1 MVFVHSRSQ
10 SLLHVREARPSSWSS
25 GLSSEHRRVSCSP
38 FENPEFARGKK
49 APQKDQLMS
58 TRAAALQ
65 PGPFMA
71 RSRANEARSPASP
84 PALHHS
90 LPPTSSYMTSS
101 LGRAE
106 APQAVLLPI
115 CSCSSCL
122 SCYLGLHY
130 KEVLYG
136 ALKGSSHSLLFLLL
150 ASRFVKA
157 DSCIQCVFYP
167 ELFVCMCALSSLSFF
182 VCLCISLEAAAAR
195 YLRIRIFSASF

>member
-10 SLLHVREARPSSWSS
+10 SLLHVREAQPSLWSS
-25 GLSSEHRRVSCSP
+25 GLSSEHRRVSYSP
-38 FENPEFARGKK
+38 FENPEFAREKK

-71 RSRANEARSPASP
+71 RSRANEARSPASLP
-84 PALHHS
+84 HS

-122 SCYLGLHY
+122 SSYLGLHY

-157 DSCIQCVFYP
+157 DTCIQCVFYP
-167 ELFVCMCALSSLSFF
+167 
-182 VCLCISLEAAAAR
+182 
-195 YLRIRIFSASF
+195 